1 MSTMTFSA
9 RLSHAE
15 LQVMAE
21 AAREIAEIGR
31 VLGKTGDTV
40 LAEALR
46 GAGTFY
52 EWHHYPP
59 GDVYDAESHGQ
70 FFYHAHPPS
79 ERRGGEHGHFHCF
92 LRPRGM
98 PAGTVPLM
106 LPELAI
112 ADAPAAPADP
122 LLAPV
127 AQPNQGGNNDK
138 LSHLVAIAMDAS
150 GNPIRLFTT
159 NRWVTG
165 ETWYAAEDVIRM
177 LSAFE
182 IGHARPSW
190 PLNRWL
196 SAMFRLF
203 RVEMAELLL
212 QRDAAV
218 MNWRRRRRGKVHV
231 FEDRRLEVTSA
242 ADISLAHQQEQI
254 DAALRRA
261 A

>member
-1 MSTMTFSA
+1 MLRMTFSA

-15 LQVMAE
+15 LQRMAE
-21 AAREIAEIGR
+21 AGREVAEIEA
-31 VLGKTGDTV
+31 VLAKTGDTV
-40 LAEALR
+40 LSEALR
-46 GAGTFY
+46 GAGVFY

-59 GDVYDAESHGQ
+59 GDVYDAETHAQ
-70 FFYHAHPPS
+70 FFYHAHPPG
-79 ERRGGEHGHFHCF
+79 ERGAEHGHFHCF

-98 PAGTVPLM
+98 PAGIVPLM

-138 LSHLVAIAMDAS
+138 LSHLVAIGMDAG
-150 GNPIRLFTT
+150 GNPVRLFTT

-165 ETWYAAEDVIRM
+165 ETWYAAEDVVQM
-177 LSAFE
+177 LDRFA

-203 RVEMAELLL
+203 RPQMAELLRA
-212 QRDAAV
+212 RDVAI

-231 FEDRRLEVTSA
+231 FEDRRLEVASA
-242 ADISLAHQQEQI
+242 VDIRVPDQLRHI